1 MPDAG
6 WTSGPSSLIYQNK
19 KSGSRCFCTHCLKKS
34 ASELKT
40 RKKALGKKNR
50 ENGNKKR
57 IHTFGPKNA
66 KTSAED
72 GREPI
77 QIIQ

>member
-1 MPDAG
+1 MGFRPILPLFIKIKNRVLAVSAP
-6 WTSGPSSLIYQNK
+6 TVSKN
-19 KSGSRCFCTHCLKKS
+19 

-40 RKKALGKKNR
+40 RKKGTGKEKQR
-50 ENGNKKR
+50 KNGNKKR

-72 GREPI
+72 GREPF
-77 QIIQ
+77 QIF